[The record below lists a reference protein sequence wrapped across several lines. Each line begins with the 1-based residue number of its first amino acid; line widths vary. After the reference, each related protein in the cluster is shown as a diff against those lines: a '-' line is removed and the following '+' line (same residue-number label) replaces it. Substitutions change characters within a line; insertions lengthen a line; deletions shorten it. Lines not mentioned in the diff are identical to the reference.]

1 MAQDSKRKRREQK
14 MRAKVT
20 GAKHVQKR
28 LIADY
33 QRTYLTLLYVLA
45 QKGGSVTITHGT
57 MLEVMKQA
65 ANLRWQAMDGES
77 PGEVVVRILEQTT
90 AIEEG
95 APQVDEPADVKPALT
110 ITRIPDDDDMVAEYR
125 ENTAGKDYTHDPTH
139 PEIEEAR
146 MAGEGGPHGD

>member
-14 MRAKVT
+14 MRAKLT
-20 GAKHVQKR
+20 GAKHVHKR

-45 QKGGSVTITHGT
+45 QKGGSITITHGT

-65 ANLRWQAMDGES
+65 ATLRWQAMDGEN
-77 PGEVVVRILEQTT
+77 PGEVVVRILEQTET
-90 AIEEG
+90 IVED
-95 APQVDEPADVKPALT
+95 APQTDVPADVEPLVTIRRVPDEDDHEYAVESMKPVDH
-110 ITRIPDDDDMVAEYR
+110 I
-125 ENTAGKDYTHDPTH
+125 HDPTH
-139 PEIEEAR
+139 PDIEEAR